1 MVNAGFLKKGTQ
13 IIRVPDH
20 AAGNHAH
27 PDCERGFVTS
37 VRKYVG
43 VAFCRYWRKDLSDLR
58 TKASSE
64 GTPMEN
70 LELLNSVP
78 QSRVRATL
86 AIIDAEIAS

>member
-1 MVNAGFLKKGTQ
+1 MVNAGFLKRGTQ
-13 IIRVPDH
+13 IIYVPDH

-37 VRKYVG
+37 VKEDLG
-43 VAFCRYWRKDLSDLR
+43 IAFCRYWRKDLNDLR
-58 TKASSE
+58 NKDDDKITL
-64 GTPMEN
+64 MEN

-86 AIIDAEIAS
+86 AIIDAEVAS